1 MHRLSTNFVLGYHGC
16 DLKTAEALIAGEPFK
31 PSSNDYDWL
40 GHGIYFWEANPQRGL
55 DFALEVSKRKNTKII
70 QPAVVG
76 AVIELGQCLDM
87 ATQSAVE
94 MVKLAYDS
102 QEATFRKAGQSIQS
116 ELLRPLDCAVVMRTH
131 TLMEQQNIKCDT
143 VRGIFIEGEPIYPG
157 SGFNSKTHIQI
168 AVRNKACIK
177 GVFRVPHDHL
187 RPVLS

>member
-94 MVKLAYDS
+94 MVKLAYNS

-116 ELLRPLDCAVVMRTH
+116 ALLRPLDCAVVMRAH

-157 SGFNSKTHIQI
+157 SGFNSKTHTQI
-168 AVRNKACIK
+168 AVRNIDCIK

-187 RPVLS
+187 RPILS